1 MQPHTTLKGNLTA
14 ATATTF
20 ALLFLNAIPSMAFSF
35 TNPRSLNA
43 NELLADQSIFQ
54 LQTPWGLSGT
64 LNGTASFTRPVTW
77 TKPLF
82 DPRTANATG
91 SRTFISATATSY
103 EQQFAGK
110 FEDAPVFPF
119 PSAVDASWE
128 DFNLYDISNG
138 VITPQWGQVPG
149 WKTITGANEQFTQ
162 VWNLTKTSL
171 APGELNCPTQYNGK
185 DVTGCPV
192 VETWWGGA
200 LDIKAGASLE
210 GSIANTIIGD
220 ELTSLTLQLDRDLD
234 YKIDSS
240 TDRIA
245 SIKSGVYELK
255 LRDSGGL
262 QDINIKFNATING
275 KQAQLQVSGDTV
287 WKQSG
292 VEIETANPSY
302 QFQVGTEKY
311 LTQGVRSQYTEN
323 LVDFPTMRLGILMS
337 NGTGATA
344 SAFIG
349 AFNPLSDR
357 KAVIKIETVPEPL
370 TLIASGLAIG
380 FGALSQREYSKK
392 RQQK

>member
-1 MQPHTTLKGNLTA
+1 VDTSWNNTNL
-14 ATATTF
+14 F
-20 ALLFLNAIPSMAFSF
+20 
-35 TNPRSLNA
+35 
-43 NELLADQSIFQ
+43 NEGSAD
-54 LQTPWGLSGT
+54 GT
-64 LNGTASFTRPVTW
+64 
-77 TKPLF
+77 
-82 DPRTANATG
+82 
-91 SRTFISATATSY
+91 ITS
-103 EQQFAGK
+103 
-110 FEDAPVFPF
+110 
-119 PSAVDASWE
+119 
-128 DFNLYDISNG
+128 
-138 VITPQWGQVPG
+138 QWGQVPG

-162 VWNLTKTSL
+162 VWNLTKTLL
-171 APGELNCPTQYNGK
+171 APGELNCPTKFNGK

-200 LDIKAGASLE
+200 LDIKAGASLA

-349 AFNPLSDR
+349 AFNPLSDQR
-357 KAVIKIETVPEPL
+357 QLLKLK
-370 TLIASGLAIG
+370 
-380 FGALSQREYSKK
+380 LSPNP
-392 RQQK
+392 